1 VIEKRP
7 EDEANPARRKRN
19 LTRVIFSETIIARAG
34 CVMVDERKTNVRNK
48 WIATIALTGLL
59 MLTAGFTPATAQPA
73 PGAGTPGAKQ
83 KVLIRFTW
91 KLKGEYAPL
100 FVALD
105 KGFYAAEGLDI
116 ELAEGSGAETVVK
129 VVGMGTD
136 AIAYGPATVVAEAV
150 NKGMPVEVVAVYQPQ
165 VPIALASFPDIPLR
179 TPKDLEGR
187 KLGVTTGETFS
198 NLVDPFAKA
207 NSLDLTKVAVVKMES
222 SVRAAQFMT
231 RGTDITSLYLTNELP
246 LFEKRAG
253 VKFNVMKI
261 ADFGLKLL
269 GASFIVNS
277 NYAKANPETLRK
289 LLRATAQGYV
299 EAKKD
304 PAAATSIMEKYMK
317 VKVDRDILEQQVRAT
332 VEATPLLEGRPIGW
346 QTDAEW
352 LANLELLK
360 ASNAIQVIKDLR
372 LYYTNDY
379 LRPPTQ

>member
-1 VIEKRP
+1 VRDKR
-7 EDEANPARRKRN
+7 
-19 LTRVIFSETIIARAG
+19 
-34 CVMVDERKTNVRNK
+34 
-48 WIATIALTGLL
+48 IATIALAGLL
-59 MLTAGFTPATAQPA
+59 LATGFEPAAAQAAQGVGAPA
-73 PGAGTPGAKQ
+73 PGARQ
-83 KVLIRFTW
+83 KVAVRFTW

-105 KGFYAAEGLDI
+105 KGYYAAEGLDV
-116 ELAEGSGAETVVK
+116 ELLEGSGAETVVK
-129 VVGMGTD
+129 VVGIGTD
-136 AIAYGPATVVAEAV
+136 SIAYGPATVVGEAV

-165 VPIALASFPDIPLR
+165 VPIALVSFPDVPLR

-198 NLVDPFAKA
+198 NLVNPFAKA
-207 NSLDLTKVAVVKMES
+207 NNIDLTKVTVVKMES
-222 SVRAAQFMT
+222 SVRSAQFMT
-231 RGTDITSLYLTNELP
+231 RGTDVTSLYLTNELP
-246 LFEKRAG
+246 MFEKRAG

-277 NYAKANPETLRK
+277 SYAKANPETLRK
-289 LLRATAQGYV
+289 LLRATGKGYV
-299 EAKKD
+299 EAKND
-304 PAAATSIMEKYMK
+304 PAAATTIMDKYMK
-317 VKVDRDILEQQVRAT
+317 VKVDREILEQQVRAT
-332 VEATPLLEGRPIGW
+332 VEATPVVEGQPIGW

-360 ASNAIQVIKDLR
+360 ASNAIQVIRDLR